1 MTGSSPPPTGHATGK
16 ALVLRA
22 LHKTYTTDGR
32 PHRVLAGLDL
42 SVAAGELVVILG
54 PSGCGKSTCL
64 RIVAGLEEP
73 DPHPA
78 TELSLG
84 GEPIRGPGPDRGLV
98 FQSYS
103 SFPWL
108 TVRENVLFGLR
119 FCERDRAERERR
131 ASAYLELVGMTD
143 FASAYPRDLSG
154 GQQQRVAI
162 ARTLATRPSILLMDE
177 PYAALDAQNREVQQ
191 AELLRIWRE
200 SRPTILFVTHDIAEA
215 IFLGQRVVVFGE
227 RTAGIVAEVS
237 TEDALE
243 RAIARDALRRSAA
256 GDRGRA
262 EALRALLGR
271 PVEQVTLEQRGA
283 WVREQPEFYELTA
296 RIKALLVSAGK

>member
-1 MTGSSPPPTGHATGK
+1 HSIPAVHPDEQRHGVDPRHRRHRARLRSDVQDPQAEAVPLAMTGSSPPPTGHATGK

-143 FASAYPRDLSG
+143 FA
-154 GQQQRVAI
+154 
-162 ARTLATRPSILLMDE
+162 
-177 PYAALDAQNREVQQ
+177 
-191 AELLRIWRE
+191 
-200 SRPTILFVTHDIAEA
+200 
-215 IFLGQRVVVFGE
+215 
-227 RTAGIVAEVS
+227 
-237 TEDALE
+237 
-243 RAIARDALRRSAA
+243 
-256 GDRGRA
+256 
-262 EALRALLGR
+262 
-271 PVEQVTLEQRGA
+271 
-283 WVREQPEFYELTA
+283 
-296 RIKALLVSAGK
+296 